1 MARAKA
7 VKSSESPGPA
17 RSTAGPAWSSAGS
30 PGRRALVIFFWAL
43 VVHLVYLVTSGDRS
57 APVSAFFFGDGRLFL
72 ALGQA
77 LSEGRTLG
85 AGLPYHPPLLPWL
98 AAGLWSL
105 FGSPALVFLA
115 AKTTMIVAAA
125 ATYAVFFRVIRERV
139 PRAFW
144 ICLLLPLSFGE
155 LLLGSSLNSEVVYRL
170 LLVLVLWNGF
180 ERPALCGAL
189 NGLAALARAEHLP
202 FALAV
207 AAVLAWRQ
215 PERRRFLAV
224 AAGAGLLVLAPY
236 LAWTAHKLSDY
247 NRQHRAQLAEPLPVF
262 VPITFYGPLNFALAQ
277 RETEVTFSRR
287 SLPPAPG
294 GATELDP
301 TFPPHHEAIVHGYR
315 MGFAAI
321 ADDPGR
327 FLARSWRKLAL
338 SAQALGHGWTWRDLP
353 KDPAWTRP
361 AVDLAYSPSTLATLV
376 GLVLTIAGA
385 CQLRE
390 QRLLLLV
397 GGVILASRLG
407 VNVAFFPYLRS
418 VAVVTPF
425 LLTLALSGFATPFR
439 HHGRRVLQ
447 ALLVLLAIFHF
458 ATAFGDRPYS
468 LAGERDGSGQIID
481 DREVR
486 ILLRESS

>member
-7 VKSSESPGPA
+7 VKSPEPSPGASRWP
-17 RSTAGPAWSSAGS
+17 
-30 PGRRALVIFFWAL
+30 PGRRALVIFGWAL
-43 VVHLVYLVTSGDRS
+43 AVHLVTLLSSADRF
-57 APVSAFFFGDGRLFL
+57 APVSAFFFGDGRLFF

-77 LSEGRTLG
+77 LADGRSLG

-98 AAGLWSL
+98 AAGCWSL
-105 FGSPALVFLA
+105 FSSPSAVFLA
-115 AKTTMIVAAA
+115 GKLTMIVAAA
-125 ATYAVFFRVIRERV
+125 TTYAVFFRVIRERV

-170 LLVLVLWNGF
+170 LLVLILWNGF

-207 AAVLAWRQ
+207 AAFLAWRQ
-215 PERRRFLAV
+215 PAQRRFVAV
-224 AAGAGLLVLAPY
+224 SAGVGLLVLAPY
-236 LAWTAHKLSDY
+236 FAWTAHKLSDY
-247 NRQHRAQLAEPLPVF
+247 NRQHQARLAEPLPVF

-277 RETEVTFSRR
+277 RETEITFSRR

-301 TFPPHHEAIVHGYR
+301 TFPPHHEVIVHGYR
-315 MGFAAI
+315 LGFAAI

-327 FLARSWRKLAL
+327 FLSRSLQKLAL

-353 KDPAWTRP
+353 KDPKWVRP
-361 AVDLAYSPSTLATLV
+361 AVDLAYSPSTLATIFGL
-376 GLVLTIAGA
+376 GLVLAGA
-385 CQLRE
+385 WNLRD
-390 QRLLLLV
+390 QRLFLLV
-397 GGVILASRLG
+397 GGVLLASRLG

-418 VAVVTPF
+418 VAVVAPF
-425 LLTLALSGFATPFR
+425 LLTLALSGFAAPFR

-447 ALLVLLAIFHF
+447 ALLVLFAIFHF
-458 ATAFGDRPYS
+458 TTVFGGRRY
-468 LAGERDGSGQIID
+468 LLEGERDGSGQIID